1 MKRNHA
7 LHVVSFDIPYPP
19 DYGGVVDVF
28 YKIKYLHQAGFEI
41 ILHCFQYNNKPIAD
55 ELEKYC
61 KKVYYY
67 RRDTSFGKH
76 IHLLPYTVTSR
87 INKELLHNLIKDNYP
102 ILFETLHTA
111 YFINHPLLKNR
122 KKILRLSNIEHHYYY
137 HLFLSEKNVFRKL
150 YFFIESIKLYFYE
163 KQAFPNADIILPVTQ
178 NDVNYINKYYAQA
191 NTYLIPSFHPFNNI
205 SVWKGKGEY
214 LLYHGNLSIPENYRA
229 AEYLLENIAHHIS
242 IPIIIA
248 GKNPPAFLIKKSQ
261 KYKHV
266 QLVANPDENE
276 MKQLIQ
282 NAHIVW
288 LFTHQDTGLKLK
300 LIHSLFTARFIV
312 CNSKMIAGTP
322 LKNNSSFYIKD
333 TPTEMI
339 NTIQVLCQNEFDD
352 EHLHQRKQ
360 LIKWFDNIEQI
371 GKLREII
378 VNL

>member
-1 MKRNHA
+1 MKRNYE
-7 LHVVSFDIPYPP
+7 LHIVSFDIPYPP

-67 RRDTSFGKH
+67 HRDTSFGRH

-87 INKELLHNLIKDNYP
+87 INKELLNNLIKDDYP

-111 YFINHPLLKNR
+111 YFIKHPLLKNR

-137 HLFLSEKNVFRKL
+137 HLFLSEKNIFKKL
-150 YFFIESIKLYFYE
+150 YFLLESIKLYFYE
-163 KQAFPNADIILPVTQ
+163 KQAFHHADIILPVTQ
-178 NDVNYINKYYAQA
+178 SDANYIHKYYSRAKVS
-191 NTYLIPSFHPFNNI
+191 LVPSFHSFNDI

-214 LLYHGNLSIPENYRA
+214 LLYHGNLSVPENYKA
-229 AEYLLENIAHHIS
+229 AEYLLKNIAPQIS

-248 GKNPPAFLIKKSQ
+248 GKNPPDFLIKKSG

-300 LIHSLFTARFIV
+300 LVHSLFTARFIV

-322 LKNNSSFYIKD
+322 LKSNSSFYITD
-333 TPTEMI
+333 TPSDMTNI
-339 NTIQVLCQNEFDD
+339 IQTLWQSEFDD

>member
-1 MKRNHA
+1 MKRNHT
-7 LHVVSFDIPYPP
+7 LHIVSFDIPYPP

-41 ILHCFQYNNKPIAD
+41 ILHCFQYNNKPVAE

-61 KKVYYY
+61 KRVYYY
-67 RRDTSFGKH
+67 RRDTSLDKH
-76 IHLLPYTVTSR
+76 LHLLPYTVTSR
-87 INKELLHNLIKDNYP
+87 INKELLNNLIKDDHP

-137 HLFLSEKNVFRKL
+137 HLFLSEKNIFKKL
-150 YFFIESIKLYFYE
+150 YFLLESIKLYFYE
-163 KQAFPNADIILPVTQ
+163 KQTFRYADLILPVTQ
-178 NDVNYINKYYAQA
+178 NDVNYINKYYARA
-191 NTYLIPSFHPFNNI
+191 NVYLVPSFHPFKDI
-205 SVWKGKGEY
+205 FVWKGKGEY
-214 LLYHGNLSIPENYRA
+214 LLYHGNLSVPENYKA
-229 AEYLLENIAHHIS
+229 AEYLLKNIAPQIS

-248 GKNPPAFLIKKSQ
+248 GKNPPKFLVKKCQ
-261 KYKHV
+261 KYKNV
-266 QLVANPDENE
+266 QLVANPDDDE

-322 LKNNSSFYIKD
+322 LKSNLSFYIKD
-333 TPTEMI
+333 TPQEMI
-339 NTIQVLCQNEFDD
+339 NTIQALQQSEFDD
-352 EHLHQRKQ
+352 GHINQRKD
-360 LIKWFDNIEQI
+360 LIQWFDNIEQI

-378 VNL
+378 VGL